1 MNEKYTENQSEIL
14 EEMSEASARH
24 FGSLDAGFLQTPG
37 QTLGSAAED
46 TNSMDLNR
54 EKQVIHQI
62 YFSLVYEYILIICEF
77 SSKIV
82 TKIIE
87 GSNESFCGFL
97 ISRNF

>member
-1 MNEKYTENQSEIL
+1 MLNALVSPVYHYLQVNIQICEIKTNQWRNSTMNEKYTENYSEIL

-54 EKQVIHQI
+54 EKQVIH
-62 YFSLVYEYILIICEF
+62 
-77 SSKIV
+77 
-82 TKIIE
+82 
-87 GSNESFCGFL
+87 
-97 ISRNF
+97 